1 VNKEEWYGTH
11 ELHRAKDQLDNC
23 TAPGITEL
31 SASKLAWHRKPES
44 L

>member
-1 VNKEEWYGTH
+1 MNREEGYRTH

-23 TAPGITEL
+23 TAPGITES
-31 SASKLAWHRKPES
+31 SASKLALHRKPES